1 MITDKLLSQ
10 LRSVSLEVAL
20 LKTSGDQSGE
30 IQGNYHN
37 LTRQR
42 GIYGDIA
49 AETQNRNPSLTFRV
63 VIAANAQ
70 IQKPATQDDIERR

>member
-20 LKTSGDQSGE
+20 FKTSGDQSGE

-49 AETQNRNPSLTFRV
+49 ETQNRNPSLTFRV
-63 VIAANAQ
+63 VTAANAQ
-70 IQKPATQDDIERR
+70 HQKPATQDDIERR